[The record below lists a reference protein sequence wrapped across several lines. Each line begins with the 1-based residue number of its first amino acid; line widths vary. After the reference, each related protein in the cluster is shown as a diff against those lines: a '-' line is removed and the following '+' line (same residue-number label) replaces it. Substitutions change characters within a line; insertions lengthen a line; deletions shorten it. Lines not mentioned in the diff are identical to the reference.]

1 MHPRFIHSLILV
13 PCMVIGCDD
22 WPRHKNV
29 PSINTSAID
38 AGALPTDGVSVTWDE
53 TIEEVEPNDS
63 PMEASLISKGEGWSI
78 EGTLSGT
85 GWDATASAKQQ
96 SSCGEPL
103 AFPPAAPGNYTADV
117 DWITISPTETG
128 ILCMSLSTS
137 YGGARLDT
145 ALYRLDDCGE
155 PTQVFV
161 HQDTAAPIGL
171 DVPSAHSQWAIPVD
185 NQTDLGIGIAGFWP
199 DDGELEIDW
208 TVEVA
213 LVPSA
218 MGAGDQ
224 LCPEAL

>member
-1 MHPRFIHSLILV
+1 MFA
-13 PCMVIGCDD
+13 GCED

-29 PSINTSAID
+29 PSINTTAID
-38 AGALPTDGVSVTWDE
+38 AGALPTNGVSVTWSE
-53 TIEEVEPNDS
+53 GIEEVEPNDL
-63 PMEASLISKGEGWSI
+63 PAEASPINKGEGWSI
-78 EGTLSGT
+78 EGVLSGT
-85 GWDATASAKQQ
+85 GWDADATSQQ
-96 SSCGEPL
+96 KSSCGDTL

-117 DWITISPTETG
+117 DWVTISPTEDG

-137 YGGARLDT
+137 YGGARLDA

-161 HQDTAAPIGL
+161 HQDTSAPIGL
-171 DVPSAHSQWAIPVD
+171 DLPSARSHWAIPVD
-185 NQTDLGIGIAGFWP
+185 DQTDLGIGFAGFWP
-199 DDGELEIDW
+199 DDEGLEINW
-208 TVEVA
+208 TMEVA